1 MKKLLALVL
10 VISLLGVPFGAF
22 AEGLNLE
29 GVTSEGAVID
39 TTGTSDKLISKAASS
54 TDKVED
60 IDGNLVV
67 TTNFGVVLT
76 CSVPSGVYALTQ
88 SYFHDIALYN
98 SVYPDPAAIIEKF
111 INDEM
116 HLNLFT
122 VTGSCLDVFFYV
134 YEGTNSLGE
143 MIGSANNLSDSD
155 AATVAAYLAK
165 VNDVD
170 FEYGK
175 VGDQVWF
182 IANLIGSHNMLVAFT
197 YVNGHCVQA
206 YMYNIA
212 TNDDVQTAMNML
224 ASVSFSTK

>member
-29 GVTSEGAVID
+29 GVTSEDAVID
-39 TTGTSDKLISKAASS
+39 TTGASDKLISKAASS

-67 TTNFGVVLT
+67 TTNYGVVLT

-122 VTGSCLDVFFYV
+122 GFQAIGYQVRAFGLINIQLLNRRGHSVFQCV
-134 YEGTNSLGE
+134 GTHH
-143 MIGSANNLSDSD
+143 
-155 AATVAAYLAK
+155 
-165 VNDVD
+165 D
-170 FEYGK
+170 FIIRRGF
-175 VGDQVWF
+175 GQR
-182 IANLIGSHNMLVAFT
+182 G
-197 YVNGHCVQA
+197 GHGADKQQRHQQGQA
-206 YMYNIA
+206 LFHGIH
-212 TNDDVQTAMNML
+212 L
-224 ASVSFSTK
+224 LK